1 MERKEFEY
9 WSKHSDL
16 IVKQSE
22 FDKSIYITIYSRN
35 DGGGYFSS
43 QQLAVRL
50 NNSKVIILDKR
61 CKKIMLRNFKMVAEV
76 I

>member
-1 MERKEFEY
+1 MERKEFDY
-9 WSKHSDL
+9 WSNHSDL

-22 FDKSIYITIYSRN
+22 FDKSIYIAIYNRN
-35 DGGGYFSS
+35 DSVGYFSS

-50 NNSKVIILDKR
+50 NNSKVIILDK
-61 CKKIMLRNFKMVAEV
+61 KSKNILLRNFKVISEV